1 MAGLSKCIGRVSVL
15 LDYYPSAQFAGLHV
29 ANRLGLFRKKGLE
42 LNLLPPPGA
51 GGDEPALVCNMQR
64 AFDKESGGC
73 AAETPQLV
81 IGTVEQN
88 VLIPAVARGVQSKA
102 FATIFQRS
110 PLALAAL
117 PGTKLGS
124 GADLHGK
131 RIGMHVDSIELMCS
145 LMALSSST
153 AQVVQVQRAQKVQ
166 DLISG
171 KVDAIQIYDCMVRQ
185 LIRTTSTTLLSTN
198 ILFCAQGRHHSDL

>member
-29 ANRLGLFRKKGLE
+29 ANRLGLFLKKGLE
-42 LNLLPPPGA
+42 VNLLPPPGA

-73 AAETPQLV
+73 ASETPQLAL
-81 IGTVEQN
+81 GTVEQN
-88 VLIPAVARGVQSKA
+88 VLIPAVARGVQSMA
-102 FATIFQRS
+102 FASMMQRC

-145 LMALSSST
+145 LMALSEST
-153 AQVVQVQRAQKVQ
+153 AQVVEVQRAQKVQ
-166 DLISG
+166 DLISS
-171 KVDAIQIYDCMVRQ
+171 KVDAIQIYDCMVR
-185 LIRTTSTTLLSTN
+185 TLYLRFRFT
-198 ILFCAQGRHHSDL
+198 AA

>member
-124 GADLHGK
+124 GADLQGK

-153 AQVVQVQRAQKVQ
+153 AQVIQVQAR
-166 DLISG
+166 S
-171 KVDAIQIYDCMVRQ
+171 MRF
-185 LIRTTSTTLLSTN
+185 RFTTAWCVS
-198 ILFCAQGRHHSDL
+198 

>member
-1 MAGLSKCIGRVSVL
+1 M
-15 LDYYPSAQFAGLHV
+15 YPTHH
-29 ANRLGLFRKKGLE
+29 
-42 LNLLPPPGA
+42 

-124 GADLHGK
+124 GADLQGK